1 MIFNR
6 LFRNK
11 WQIVFPDDG
20 FATIGNMI
28 FSDDGQ
34 RHEGTG
40 NGWLESGDVV

>member
-11 WQIVFPDDG
+11 WQNVFPDDS

-40 NGWLESGDVV
+40 NRWLESGDVV